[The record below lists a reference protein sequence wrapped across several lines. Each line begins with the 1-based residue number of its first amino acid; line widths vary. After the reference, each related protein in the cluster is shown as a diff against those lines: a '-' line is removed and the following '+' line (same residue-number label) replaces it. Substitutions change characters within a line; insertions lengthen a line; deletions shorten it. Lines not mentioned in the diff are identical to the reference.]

1 MGDRESLS
9 KRVPLRFW
17 GWGYES
23 EELSPD
29 EDRIIE
35 SAVRQ
40 FVPEGA
46 VEVAPPCISDFQLPP
61 SRLTPPASLEGM
73 ISSTPYDRLVH
84 CYGKSYAD
92 LVRMYLRQADAAPDG
107 VAFPRT
113 EADIEGIFD
122 YAQQQRLAV
131 IPFGGGTSVCGGV
144 EPDVGESYQGTLS
157 LDMQYFD
164 KVVEI
169 DTTSRR
175 ARAQAGI
182 LGPDLEAALKPH
194 GLSLRHYPQ
203 SFRFSTLGGWVATR
217 AGGHFA
223 TLYTHIDDLVEAIRL
238 ITPNGLIET
247 RELPGSG
254 AGPSADRL
262 IIGSEGVLGVITEAT
277 LRLQRR
283 PKFRATASVKF
294 ANMLGGAEAVRE
306 ISQAGLFPS
315 NCRLLDE
322 AEVVLNRIAARPC
335 SVLVLGFE
343 SADHQVDAWM
353 QRALEIVREHGGQV
367 ADDAVI
373 CNPADQPVR
382 SGEAES
388 WRNAFIRMPYYRNR
402 LTGLGIIADTFETA
416 ITWDR
421 FPDFYRAIRQGMA
434 KAIEEITGRTFALS
448 CRLTHVYPDGPAPY
462 FTFYAVGDTTGNL
475 CNALERWRDIKV
487 TANRLVV
494 ELGGTIT
501 HHHAVGRDHRAGY
514 ELQTSPLFRRTL
526 AAAKEAV
533 DPCGILTPGVLV
545 DPINQRMGITGALKE
560 KYRHP
565 K

>member
-1 MGDRESLS
+1 MNGRESLS
-9 KRVPLRFW
+9 KRTPLRFW

-23 EELSPD
+23 EDLTPE

-35 SAVRQ
+35 SAVRL
-40 FVPEGA
+40 FAPEGTH
-46 VEVAPPCISDFQLPP
+46 EVAPPTVPDFQLSP
-61 SRLTPPASLEGM
+61 SRLTPPVSLERL
-73 ISSTPYDRLVH
+73 ISCTPYDRLVH

-92 LVRMYLRQADAAPDG
+92 LVRMYLREADAAPDG

-113 EADIEGIFD
+113 EADIEDIFD
-122 YAQQQRLAV
+122 YAQQQQLAV

-144 EPDVGESYQGTLS
+144 EADVGESYQGSIS
-157 LDMQYFD
+157 LDMQHFD
-164 KVVEI
+164 RVLEV
-169 DTTSRR
+169 DTISRR

-182 LGPDLEAALKPH
+182 LGPDLEEALKPH

-203 SFRFSTLGGWVATR
+203 SFQFSTLGGWIATR

-223 TLYTHIDDLVEAIRL
+223 TVYTHIDDLVEATRL
-238 ITPNGLIET
+238 VTPNGIIET

-277 LRLQRR
+277 MRLQHR
-283 PKFRATASVKF
+283 PEFRATASVAF
-294 ANMLGGAEAVRE
+294 ANMMEGVESVRE

-322 AEVVLNRIAARPC
+322 AEVMLNRIAARPC
-335 SVLVLGFE
+335 AMLVLAFE
-343 SADHQVDAWM
+343 SAEHPVDAWM
-353 QRALEIVREHGGQV
+353 KRAIEIVRGHGGQI
-367 ADDAVI
+367 AEDAVVYSSR
-373 CNPADQPVR
+373 DHSVR
-382 SGEAES
+382 SGEAET

-416 ITWDR
+416 VTWSR
-421 FPDFYRAIRQGMA
+421 FPDFYGAIRHGMA
-434 KAIEEITGRTFALS
+434 KAIEEITGNAFALS
-448 CRLTHVYPDGPAPY
+448 CRFTHVYPDGPAPY

-475 CNALERWRDIKV
+475 RNALDRWRDIKV

-494 ELGGTIT
+494 EHGGTIT

-514 ELQTSPLFRRTL
+514 ERQTSPLFRQTL
-526 AAAKEAV
+526 AAAKAAV
-533 DPCGILTPGVLV
+533 DPCSILNPGVLV
-545 DPINQRMGITGALKE
+545 DPVDRPVGITGVLAG
-560 KYRHP
+560 KYRDA

>member
-1 MGDRESLS
+1 
-9 KRVPLRFW
+9 
-17 GWGYES
+17 
-23 EELSPD
+23 
-29 EDRIIE
+29 
-35 SAVRQ
+35 
-40 FVPEGA
+40 
-46 VEVAPPCISDFQLPP
+46 
-61 SRLTPPASLEGM
+61 
-73 ISSTPYDRLVH
+73 
-84 CYGKSYAD
+84 
-92 LVRMYLRQADAAPDG
+92 
-107 VAFPRT
+107 
-113 EADIEGIFD
+113 
-122 YAQQQRLAV
+122 
-131 IPFGGGTSVCGGV
+131 
-144 EPDVGESYQGTLS
+144 
-157 LDMQYFD
+157 
-164 KVVEI
+164 
-169 DTTSRR
+169 
-175 ARAQAGI
+175 
-182 LGPDLEAALKPH
+182 
-194 GLSLRHYPQ
+194 
-203 SFRFSTLGGWVATR
+203 
-217 AGGHFA
+217 
-223 TLYTHIDDLVEAIRL
+223 
-238 ITPNGLIET
+238 
-247 RELPGSG
+247 
-254 AGPSADRL
+254 
-262 IIGSEGVLGVITEAT
+262 
-277 LRLQRR
+277 
-283 PKFRATASVKF
+283 
-294 ANMLGGAEAVRE
+294 
-306 ISQAGLFPS
+306 
-315 NCRLLDE
+315 
-322 AEVVLNRIAARPC
+322 
-335 SVLVLGFE
+335 
-343 SADHQVDAWM
+343 M

-434 KAIEEITGRTFALS
+434 KAIEEITGIAA
-448 CRLTHVYPDGPAPY
+448 RLTHVSADGPAPY

-533 DPCGILTPGVLV
+533 DPCGILNPGVLV